1 MMNNNGGGFYPS
13 PYTSTPLNGI
23 RSNFNVV
30 TPPAVPSYY
39 NLPFQQG
46 QQAYQNS
53 QQRLINQQNHEN
65 TPKLLLFKFYDL
77 DKNNDN
83 EIVRLIFSFVGVT
96 YKNKRY
102 QQDEWNKVKEQMQ
115 FENLPILRTNNQFK
129 IFQINTIIRYLAREF
144 HLNGMGQGDHVIID
158 MVHETVREFR
168 EKIFDQNKD
177 DSTDFEQ
184 KLRQIIADHSPT
196 YLKQLEK
203 YYEIF
208 NRPGPFYLGSHPSL
222 ADLLVYD
229 TINYLIK
236 VDKKIL
242 DNYSRLKDTRRRL
255 EKHPRLINYLNA
267 KNNNNENKS
276 QDQTVTLPQRNRTKS
291 PIQNGTS
298 HQHRHQSHEQQEA
311 LNRRHHHHHHHH
323 HHHGHHSKEPTPVTP
338 KKHQEVRQS
347 NSPSISKKE
356 KESTSLRQ
364 SKQRSIR
371 SSNSPNNSIKDK
383 ELTTLSQAKKR
394 SVRSSKSPNNLTK
407 DKDSKSPNNLTKDK
421 DSTPPSQTK
430 QRSSNSPVSSTK
442 DKDSTPPSQ
451 TKQKSVRSSKSPSTS
466 NTEKEATPLR
476 TTDVPPPPPVPVPT
490 TATVPMPPA
499 TTENKSRSKQN

>member
-1 MMNNNGGGFYPS
+1 MMNNNDGGLYPS
-13 PYTSTPLNGI
+13 RYKSMPFNGI
-23 RSNFNVV
+23 RNNFNVV
-30 TPPAVPSYY
+30 TPPTVPSYY
-39 NLPFQQG
+39 NVPFQQG

-53 QQRLINQQNHEN
+53 QQRFINQQNHEN
-65 TPKLLLFKFYDL
+65 ISKLLSFKFYDL

-168 EKIFDQNKD
+168 EKIFDQNND
-177 DSTDFEQ
+177 DSTDSEQ
-184 KLRQIIADHSPT
+184 KLRQVIADHSAT

-208 NRPGPFYLGSHPSL
+208 NRPGSFYLGSHPSL

-236 VDKKIL
+236 VDKTIL
-242 DNYSRLKDTRRRL
+242 DNYPRLKDTRRRL
-255 EKHPRLINYLNA
+255 EKHPRLINYFNA

-276 QDQTVTLPQRNRTKS
+276 QDQKATQSRRNKTKS

-298 HQHRHQSHEQQEA
+298 HQHRHHTHEQQEA
-311 LNRRHHHHHHHH
+311 LNCRHHRHHHHHHHR
-323 HHHGHHSKEPTPVTP
+323 HHSTEPTPVTP
-338 KKHQEVRQS
+338 KKHQAVRQS
-347 NSPSISKKE
+347 KSPSISKKE
-356 KESTSLRQ
+356 KESRSLRQ

-371 SSNSPNNSIKDK
+371 SSNSPNNSIEDK
-383 ELTTLSQAKKR
+383 ELTPPSQVQKRSVSSSKSPDKQTEDKESTSPSQTKQR
-394 SVRSSKSPNNLTK
+394 SVRSSKS
-407 DKDSKSPNNLTKDK
+407 S
-421 DSTPPSQTK
+421 
-430 QRSSNSPVSSTK
+430 
-442 DKDSTPPSQ
+442 
-451 TKQKSVRSSKSPSTS
+451 STS
-466 NTEKEATPLR
+466 NTDKEATPLR
-476 TTDVPPPPPVPVPT
+476 TTDVPPPPPVPPPT
-490 TATVPMPPA
+490 TTVPMPPA
-499 TTENKSRSKQN
+499 TTENRSRSKQN